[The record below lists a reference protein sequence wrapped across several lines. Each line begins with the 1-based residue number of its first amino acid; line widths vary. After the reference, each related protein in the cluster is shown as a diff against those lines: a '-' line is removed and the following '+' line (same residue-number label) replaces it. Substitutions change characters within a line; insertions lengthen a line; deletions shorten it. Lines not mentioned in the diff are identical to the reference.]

1 MKTTRLGMLAAP
13 FALAASIGA
22 ASIGAVSIASAA
34 GIDYSSPIVID
45 TTEWY
50 NVPVMNVQGMQ
61 LGSYNG
67 LVNAHGGSVYYVLVK
82 SATPQATVWAIPSNY
97 LQVDPTRRILI
108 MDIEPVVFTKA
119 PVYTTDIDLDNEE
132 WSKGARTYYQE
143 NAFDYGDFGAVDSSR
158 NSSDTN

>member
-1 MKTTRLGMLAAP
+1 MKTIRLGMLAAP
-13 FALAASIGA
+13 LAFAASIGA
-22 ASIGAVSIASAA
+22 ASIAA
-34 GIDYSSPIVID
+34 ADSTDYSSPIVIN
-45 TTEWY
+45 TVKWY
-50 NVPVMNVQGMQ
+50 NVPVMNMQGAQ

-82 SATPQATVWAIPSNY
+82 SATPQATVWAVPSNY

-108 MDIEPVVFTKA
+108 MDVQPEIFVKA
-119 PVYTTDIDLDNEE
+119 PVYTTDLDLDNEE

-158 NSSDTN
+158 SSSDTN